1 MPKPLRRALGL
12 RRRGERAEHR
22 LDLLE
27 RLGTEVQQ
35 MIVMAAH
42 DALIADHARIRDKRN
57 HALGF
62 LVVEV
67 GAGELPLEGGGDLL
81 VAAAKRE

>member
-1 MPKPLRRALGL
+1 
-12 RRRGERAEHR
+12 
-22 LDLLE
+22 
-27 RLGTEVQQ
+27 